1 MSCKRSFPA
10 PVYYWILFST
20 NIKWKAFEDNNIS
33 YGNSKTSLVRS
44 NYFWWLSS
52 IPKIIEPFEKLLGLI
67 SVIISDTKLK
77 PDISDELVSF
87 DEVIILELRC
97 LVDLMT
103 AAYLFCKLKIDAFI
117 FPG

>member
-77 PDISDELVSF
+77 PDISDELVLF
-87 DEVIILELRC
+87 DEVIILELMWTFTRHIS
-97 LVDLMT
+97 LLT
-103 AAYLFCKLKIDAFI
+103 QISLLPFKLFLN
-117 FPG
+117 